1 MDSIAA
7 IVNLH
12 QEGETAL
19 PSIISA
25 WRAVETAR
33 RNHIDAELVLI
44 VDSPDAATV
53 KTAARWHARGARVIS
68 TNVADLGAARN
79 TAAREVQATWLA
91 FLDADDLWGE
101 DWLVAAH
108 QMATASSASEGDV
121 FHPQVNIIFGD
132 HHSLLHHIDSDGP
145 EFRWSRFS
153 LHNAWTALSFVRRKH
168 LLSLPYPRND
178 LANGF
183 GFEDWS
189 WNMAVLDSGGRHRVV
204 PDTCHFIKRSKIET
218 GDESLLARSQQSLR
232 SRHPN
237 VPSPKRTVDQL
248 AVNADVGTHDMA
260 PVELS
265 GKIFNQIQLATSIE
279 PTVTKTLSSKGFP
292 TSLPQN
298 FNTHNTAPQIA
309 LEELWRM
316 RDFDAPEDAT
326 IGEICDRSTLL
337 TGLGTPDRVRVVAE
351 FILSE
356 QQLGRTVGESSLISE
371 ATAAFSQLTSAP

>member
-1 MDSIAA
+1 
-7 IVNLH
+7 
-12 QEGETAL
+12 
-19 PSIISA
+19 
-25 WRAVETAR
+25 
-33 RNHIDAELVLI
+33 
-44 VDSPDAATV
+44 
-53 KTAARWHARGARVIS
+53 
-68 TNVADLGAARN
+68 
-79 TAAREVQATWLA
+79 
-91 FLDADDLWGE
+91 
-101 DWLVAAH
+101 
-108 QMATASSASEGDV
+108 
-121 FHPQVNIIFGD
+121 
-132 HHSLLHHIDSDGP
+132 
-145 EFRWSRFS
+145 
-153 LHNAWTALSFVRRKH
+153 
-168 LLSLPYPRND
+168 
-178 LANGF
+178 
-183 GFEDWS
+183 
-189 WNMAVLDSGGRHRVV
+189 MAVLDSGGRHRVV

-326 IGEICDRSTLL
+326 IGDICDRSTLL